1 VFDIFDILMQYLH
14 DIWCLRES
22 LITSVKVVYIL
33 QRKNRSTGYRRS
45 KCWLPSKYILVITEK
60 PKAGKKIAE
69 YLSENGSRPIR
80 CSYNNVPF
88 WILKSHS
95 KYYVVGSA
103 AGHLYGLTTDEKGF
117 PVFNYYWAPL
127 WKIDS
132 GAKYTRK
139 FLNALAFL
147 AKNAEMYIN
156 ACDYDIEGSVIGY
169 MIIRNLGDEKR
180 ALRAKFSALTRQD
193 IQRAF
198 RNLEPLDY
206 EMIEAG
212 LARHELDWL
221 WGINVSRALMDAVKL
236 ATGKRVTLSAGRV
249 QSPTLKEV
257 VNRTIKRNLF
267 VPLPY
272 FNVYVTL
279 DLKGKKRR
287 ILVKTA
293 QTKREAEVIAS
304 DIRKKPVA
312 KVIATISR
320 KNILEPPPPF
330 NLGDLQV
337 EASRIYGYDPH
348 YTQEVAE
355 QLYLEGLISYPRTN
369 SQKIPPTIDVRPILR
384 QLAGLKQYRE
394 IVNKILVVSRGS
406 PRPRNGRKDD
416 PAHPAI
422 HPTSV
427 PSSPLPKPME
437 RIYDLVVRRFLA
449 SMLTPAVIVNLS
461 ISLNVADVYEIKISG
476 GYIAENGWLDAYPYL
491 KPKLEEIPLLEKG
504 TILRILRV
512 ETRTEL
518 TRPPELHTKI
528 SLVKWMEG
536 VRIGTEATRARIVK
550 LLFDRKYLVEQSKRV
565 YATDLGIVVA
575 EILEKYFPLLV
586 SIELTRQFEEKL
598 EAIRNGKLAKD
609 KVIQEAKTFLTQI
622 LTKYKQQSIK
632 SAGIDLAKALGI
644 IKPAKQCIICGRE
657 SVSSNLCKYHS
668 SALTELLNSY
678 NEWKKRIGTITFDQ
692 YIRKIATT
700 KRSGIWIRDVAN
712 AIIEGRLRINSIK

>member
-1 VFDIFDILMQYLH
+1 M
-14 DIWCLRES
+14 
-22 LITSVKVVYIL
+22 
-33 QRKNRSTGYRRS
+33 QRKTKSTRYGKS

-60 PKAGKKIAE
+60 PKAGRKIAE
-69 YLSENGSRPIR
+69 YLSENNARPLR

-88 WILKSHS
+88 WIVKAHK

-117 PVFNYYWAPL
+117 PVFSYYWAPL
-127 WKIDS
+127 WKIDQ

-169 MIIRNLGDEKR
+169 LIIKNLGDERR
-180 ALRAKFSALTRQD
+180 ALRAKFSALTRHD

-198 RNLEPLDY
+198 RDLRPLDY

-236 ATGKRVTLSAGRV
+236 ATGKRITLSAGRV
-249 QSPTLKEV
+249 QSPTLKEA

-272 FNVYVTL
+272 FNIYVTL
-279 DLKGKKRR
+279 DLRGKRKR
-287 ILVKTA
+287 ILVKTI
-293 QTKREAEVIAS
+293 QTKHEAEIIATN
-304 DIRKKPVA
+304 IRKKPIA

-320 KNILEPPPPF
+320 KNTLEPPPPF
-330 NLGDLQV
+330 NLGDLQA
-337 EASRIYGYDPH
+337 EASRIYRYDPH

-369 SQKIPPTIDVRPILR
+369 SQKIPPTIDVKSILK
-384 QLAGLKQYRE
+384 QLASLRQYRE
-394 IVNKILVVSRGS
+394 IVNEILIASRGL
-406 PRPRNGRKDD
+406 PRPRNGKKDD

-422 HPTSV
+422 HPTSI

-437 RIYDLVVRRFLA
+437 RIYDLIVRRFLA
-449 SMLTPAVIVNLS
+449 SMLRPAIIVNLS
-461 ISLNVADVYEIKISG
+461 SILRVADIYEIKISG
-476 GYIAENGWLDAYPYL
+476 GYIAESGWLDAYPYL

-504 TILRILRV
+504 AALKVLRV
-512 ETRTEL
+512 EVRTEL

-528 SLVKWMEG
+528 SLVKWMES

-550 LLFDRKYLVEQSKRV
+550 LLFDRKYLVERSRKV

-575 EILEKYFPLLV
+575 EVLERYFPLLV
-586 SIELTRQFEEKL
+586 SVELTRQFEEKL
-598 EAIRNGKLAKD
+598 ESIRNGKLTREN
-609 KVIQEAKTFLTQI
+609 VIKEAKTFLTQI

-644 IKPAKQCIICGRE
+644 IKPAKRCIICGRE
-657 SVSSNLCKYHS
+657 SVSNTLCKYHS
-668 SALTELLNSY
+668 NALTEILNSY
-678 NEWKKRIGTITFDQ
+678 NEWRKRLGTITFDQ

-700 KRSGIWIRDVAN
+700 KRSGIWVRDVAN
-712 AIIEGRLRINSIK
+712 AIIEGKLHIDNTK